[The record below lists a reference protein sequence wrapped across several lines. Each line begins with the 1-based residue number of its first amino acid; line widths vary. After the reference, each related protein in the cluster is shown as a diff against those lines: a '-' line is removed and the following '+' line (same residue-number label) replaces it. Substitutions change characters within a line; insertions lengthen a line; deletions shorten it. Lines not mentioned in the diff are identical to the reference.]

1 MSYTRQQIA
10 SACQSYGSQV
20 GPLPANIDG
29 AQLLWALSGN
39 ESSFGA
45 NCTPRHEPAYD
56 VGGFIYEAHT
66 LDAERLRTLVEQFGS
81 LAASSFG
88 PWQIMF
94 VNCPPNYIPEDMNN
108 LDKAAVAT
116 LLFLNR
122 QLNRFRPS
130 TLELIGAIWNGGNPG
145 ALQRPEVQVY
155 ADRLERNYA
164 VPLPEAA

>member
-1 MSYTRQQIA
+1 MNFTRLQIA
-10 SACQSYGSQV
+10 DACRAYGSQIT
-20 GPLPANIDG
+20 GLPEGVDG
-29 AQLLWALSGN
+29 VQLLWAMSGN

-56 VGGFIYEAHT
+56 LGGFIYEANT
-66 LDAERLRTLVEQFGS
+66 PDAQRLRNLVEEFGS

-94 VNCPPNYIPEDMNN
+94 INCPPNYIPSDMDD

-116 LLFLNR
+116 VLFLNR
-122 QLNRFRPS
+122 QLNRFKPS
-130 TLELIGAIWNGGNPG
+130 TLRSIGAIWNGGNPG
-145 ALQRPEVQVY
+145 ALKRPEVQVY

-164 VPLPEAA
+164 VPLMEIA

>member
-10 SACQSYGSQV
+10 SACQAYGSQV

-29 AQLLWALSGN
+29 AQLLWAIAGN

-56 VGGFIYEAHT
+56 EGGRYADEA
-66 LDAERLRTLVEQFGS
+66 LLAQFGS
-81 LAASSFG
+81 AAAYSYG

-94 VNCPPNYIPEDMNN
+94 VNCPPNYIPEDMND

-164 VPLPEAA
+164 VPLPEVA

>member
-10 SACQSYGSQV
+10 AACQSYGSQV

-29 AQLLWALSGN
+29 AQLLWALAGN

-45 NCTPRHEPAYD
+45 NCNPRHEPAYD
-56 VGGFIYEAHT
+56 VGGRYADDILLA
-66 LDAERLRTLVEQFGS
+66 RFGS
-81 LAASSFG
+81 AAACSYG

-94 VNCPPNYIPEDMNN
+94 VNCPPNYTPEDMDN

-116 LLFLNR
+116 ALFLEK

-130 TLELIGAIWNGGNPG
+130 TLAQIGAIWNGGNPG
-145 ALQRPEVQVY
+145 ALQRPDVQIY
-155 ADRLERNYA
+155 ADKLERNYT
-164 VPLPEAA
+164 VPMESA